1 MLRRAVHADVPAI
14 AALYRASQWANLPDL
29 PDIHTREEDLAFFS
43 VQMLPGQTV
52 WVIED
57 GQGGLAAYAAGVE
70 GRLNHLFVHPDAQGK
85 GHGSRLLELFRAEVE
100 VLDLWTFQQNV
111 RARGFYERLGFV
123 AVEFTDGEGNEE
135 KTPDVR
141 YEWRR

>member
-43 VQMLPGQTV
+43 VQMLPNQTV

-57 GQGGLAAYAAGVE
+57 GQGGLVAYAAGVE
-70 GRLNHLFVHPDAQGK
+70 GRLNHLFVHPEAQGQ
-85 GHGSRLLELFRAEVE
+85 GHGSRLLELFRADVE
-100 VLDLWTFQQNV
+100 ALDLWTFQENV
-111 RARGFYERLGFV
+111 RARAFYERQGFV
-123 AVEFTDGEGNEE
+123 AVEFTDGRGNEE